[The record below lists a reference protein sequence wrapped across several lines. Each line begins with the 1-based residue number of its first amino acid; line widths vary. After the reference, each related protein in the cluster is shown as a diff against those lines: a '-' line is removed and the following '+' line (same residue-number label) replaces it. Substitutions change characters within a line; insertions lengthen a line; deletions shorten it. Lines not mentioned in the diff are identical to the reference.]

1 MRLSRWL
8 DHLPPWLS
16 FGALASTG
24 VFEPGEVV
32 GMAAPLLAAGL
43 VEAFRLGLERWR
55 RALEIGVLV
64 LIILD
69 ALRRPGLIPVVVH
82 TLFLLCGA
90 RLILP
95 RDYPQRRQ
103 ILLMAFLL
111 FLTTSLTT
119 VDLAFLGWGLGWTA
133 AAAAVLLQ
141 LAWEQS
147 AQFRR
152 GQALHPPFRRLLPW
166 SLGALLLA
174 TGFFLILP
182 RVALGIRPF
191 GLGVT
196 SLAGAQAGF
205 SSRLELGG
213 AGAVAPNTEVVMRI
227 LPPNHLTPTRL
238 RELER
243 ELDLWRGLG
252 LNQFDGRKWESRE
265 PQWARDVMIQPPG
278 VGLDPDQALECY
290 LAATPRGIVPLPYGS
305 LVLEPPANL
314 PLRRDAFHGAIR
326 WVYPQANRYTLR
338 LQITNARVPLHE
350 AEPQDRARAILTYS
364 GTDDA
369 FVSDW
374 SHRLAPENLAS
385 RALASR
391 LQEGM
396 RSQFRYTLDNPS
408 GKARNPLEDFLERS
422 KAGHCEYF
430 ASALALMLRVRGV
443 PARVVNGY
451 RLGPWIPEGGY
462 WLVTQNEAHSWVE
475 FFDPEGGWRVAD
487 PTPPAPPSAV
497 LSPSLMA
504 TLSRWMDAAKF
515 RWDRHVVRFSDEDQQ
530 AGVSW
535 IQAKAASIQMPDIR
549 QMSRDF
555 TTPKGLG
562 RVVLALGLAWLL
574 WRTRARWIPLLP
586 RHRPRK
592 GLVALKPLLRRA
604 GAELEPEEGETARHW
619 LSRLARVRPER
630 KSHLEQL
637 SALVDQVAY
646 GGAVEGLL
654 RTQVREEAKQWKGPT
669 QRP

>member
-32 GMAAPLLAAGL
+32 AMAAPLVAAGL
-43 VEAFRLGLERWR
+43 VETFRLGLDRWR
-55 RALEIGVLV
+55 RALGIGVLV
-64 LIILD
+64 LILLD

-95 RDYPQRRQ
+95 RDFPQRRQ

-119 VDLAFLGWGLGWTA
+119 VNLAFLGWGLAWTVA
-133 AAAAVLLQ
+133 AAGVLLQ

-152 GQALHPPFRRLLPW
+152 GQALNPPFRRLLPW
-166 SLGALLLA
+166 SLGALILA

-213 AGAVAPNTEVVMRI
+213 GGAVAPNADVVLRI
-227 LPPNHLTPTRL
+227 LPPDRLTPARF
-238 RELER
+238 RELEG
-243 ELDLWRGLG
+243 ELGLWRGLG

-265 PQWARDVMIQPPG
+265 PQWTRDVVIQSSG
-278 VGLDPDQALECY
+278 VGLDPHQALECY
-290 LAATPRGIVPLPYGS
+290 LGATPMGIVPLPYGS

-314 PLRRDAFHGAIR
+314 PLRRDVFHGAIR

-338 LQITNARVPLHE
+338 LQLMKTRKPLPE
-350 AEPQDRARAILTYS
+350 PEPQDRGRAVLTYT
-364 GTDDA
+364 GPEAA

-374 SHRLAPENLAS
+374 SHRLAPGNLTPG
-385 RALASR
+385 ALAAR
-391 LQEGM
+391 LQEGL

-408 GKARNPLEDFLERS
+408 GKARNPLADFLERS

-462 WLVTQNEAHSWVE
+462 WLITQNEAHSWVE
-475 FFDPEGGWRVAD
+475 YFDRETGWRVAD
-487 PTPPAPPSAV
+487 PTPPAPPSPV

-515 RWDRHVVRFSDEDQQ
+515 SWDRHVVRFSGEDQQ
-530 AGVSW
+530 AGVNW
-535 IQAKAASIQMPDIR
+535 IQAKAASIQMPDVR

-562 RVVLALGLAWLL
+562 GFILSIGLAWLM
-574 WRTRARWIPLLP
+574 WRTRARWMPLLHF
-586 RHRPRK
+586 RRTSK
-592 GLVALKPLLRRA
+592 GLVPLKPLLKRA
-604 GAELEPEEGETARHW
+604 GPELEPGEGETARQW
-619 LSRLARVRPER
+619 LSRLAQARPER
-630 KSHLEQL
+630 KSHLERL
-637 SALVDQVAY
+637 STLVDQVAY
-646 GGAVEGLL
+646 GGAAEGLL
-654 RTQVREEAKQWKGPT
+654 RTQVREEARHWK
-669 QRP
+669 